1 MTQVPEATVRQ
12 VVGPLAVEDCKR
24 ALDLGWNSCST
35 LADRCTQLVL
45 MANGRAILQFDP
57 SDCTTELPVGQ
68 WLLGSPK
75 THHHSVIPVRGPDQP
90 EPQITPRP

>member
-24 ALDLGWNSCST
+24 ALDLGWYSCST